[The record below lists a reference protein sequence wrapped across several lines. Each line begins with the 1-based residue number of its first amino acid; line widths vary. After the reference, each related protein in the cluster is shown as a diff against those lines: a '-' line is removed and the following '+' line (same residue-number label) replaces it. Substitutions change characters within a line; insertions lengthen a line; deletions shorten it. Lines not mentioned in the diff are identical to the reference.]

1 VLEVLAP
8 PPARAFA
15 ARRVASRW
23 KAECKFCE
31 VPIRGR
37 RPHSAL
43 LRSVIDHHRGSL
55 TPDGWHNHDG
65 RWRSRVSAPPSAP
78 AGRGLDSGRNGVGRQ
93 PALRIRR
100 VAAHPSHQIHT
111 KPTTLRYFRTYNL
124 RIYISILHQ
133 IYCDSHQIILV
144 LLIPPYRRAGGAERA
159 RGAPRGDQPADGRA
173 AIRSAWRR
181 DCEHTR
187 ARLAVGGA
195 AICAPPC
202 TVFLVILFRKYTGM
216 PENDFT
222 AHG

>member
-1 VLEVLAP
+1 MLEVSAP

-31 VPIRGR
+31 VPVRGR

-43 LRSVIDHHRGSL
+43 LRSVIGHGSQGI
-55 TPDGWHNHDG
+55 PDSRWMTHDG
-65 RWRSRVSAPPSAP
+65 RWCSRVSAPPSAP

-100 VAAHPSHQIHT
+100 VAAHPSHYPHQIYT
-111 KPTTLRYFRTYNL
+111 KSTTLRYFRTYNF
-124 RIYISILHQ
+124 RVCISILHQ

-144 LLIPPYRRAGGAERA
+144 LLISPYRRAGGAERA

-187 ARLAVGGA
+187 ARLAVGGSV
-195 AICAPPC
+195 ICAPPC
-202 TVFLVILFRKYTGM
+202 TVS
-216 PENDFT
+216 
-222 AHG
+222 